1 MLKPSNEGLFFTCHA
16 FSADNQ
22 WLATGEMG
30 GSIRCVSR
38 CPIHDCAHWQDG
50 RLWRT
55 LDYTLI
61 AEKKKILENPVEC
74 LRFIQNKNDS
84 LIAVDTKG
92 YYKCVKLP
100 WSDDENQL
108 DATSATEGDRSSLT
122 PECDDRFQNNIPPPF
137 PYSNICK
144 HQFSGDGQILLRIQ
158 FKSTYFEPEYEIRAI
173 EVINL
178 RDSTPSVIQL
188 DEDRKYRNGFP
199 LLSKN
204 GESVL
209 MCSMSKTEVCK
220 IASSVYVDILRRCG
234 RSWISKLGT
243 RNTR

>member
-1 MLKPSNEGLFFTCHA
+1 M
-16 FSADNQ
+16 
-22 WLATGEMG
+22 
-30 GSIRCVSR
+30 
-38 CPIHDCAHWQDG
+38 
-50 RLWRT
+50 
-55 LDYTLI
+55 
-61 AEKKKILENPVEC
+61 
-74 LRFIQNKNDS
+74 
-84 LIAVDTKG
+84 
-92 YYKCVKLP
+92 KLL

-108 DATSATEGDRSSLT
+108 DATFATEGDRSSLS
-122 PECDDRFQNNIPPPF
+122 PKSGDRFQNNIPPPL

-220 IASSVYVDILRRCG
+220 IALACMWTFFVGVAEVGS
-234 RSWISKLGT
+234 RSWERATLDNSERHLCSLGT
-243 RNTR
+243 TGSVFASMENNR